1 MCSRRFHL
9 GGVLISDGKA
19 SRAPPLSRLTVVPD
33 SGQVTV
39 LVTVRFEPEG
49 RVVKAEPGENLRF
62 LANTSGVFIRSDC
75 NGDGTCGK
83 CRIAVAENGESLGKL
98 TSSERDLLTEREVR
112 QGYRLACQ
120 VRVTED
126 LVVRIPEE
134 TGLRIRQVQSTGLE
148 RKIRLNPSVKKI
160 HVTVPEPTLS
170 DVLPD
175 SERLMQA
182 VRRDLR
188 HQDLRIDPDLLPV
201 LPRLLRECEWDLT
214 AVLPTSN
221 QVCALERGDTTSRIY
236 GYAVDIGTSK
246 LVGVLINLVS
256 GETVNTLFVE
266 NPQLVYG
273 EDIMSRMSFAMKAHE
288 NSLKLRSSVLSAI
301 NQLLERSCAMAQ
313 VTPSQVYELVI
324 VGNTAMH
331 HFLLGIESRYLALSP
346 YVPAL
351 KQAIDLHA
359 RDVGILA
366 HPHANVHV
374 LPLIAGYVGADA
386 VADVLASGIREADE
400 LSLLLDIGTN
410 TELFVGHRNDI
421 VSCSCAS
428 GPAFEGAHIRQGMKA
443 VHGAIERV
451 RIEPT
456 NLSVEYETVG
466 GEKPVGIC
474 GSGILDAV
482 AELLKYRVI
491 DCKGR
496 FQKVDNSRLID
507 ISGDRAFILA
517 HGNETSTGDPVAITQ
532 GDIGEVQL
540 AKAAIHAGCAI
551 LMDRVGVEASDL
563 KRVYIAGS
571 FGNYVNPASA
581 KLLGLIPEVPAEIIR
596 FVGNTAIAGAKMCL
610 TSVEARS
617 EAKAVGEE
625 VRYIELGADPA
636 FSKEFAASMYLPHQD
651 ASLYPETCALLGL
664 K

>member
-1 MCSRRFHL
+1 L
-9 GGVLISDGKA
+9 AIVI
-19 SRAPPLSRLTVVPD
+19 
-33 SGQVTV
+33 
-39 LVTVRFEPEG
+39 RFEPEG
-49 RVVKAEPGENLRF
+49 RIVKAAPGENLRL
-62 LANTSGVFIRSDC
+62 LANASGVFIRSDC
-75 NGDGTCGK
+75 NGEGTCGK
-83 CRIAVAENGESLGKL
+83 CRVVVAENGESLGRL
-98 TSSERDLLTEREVR
+98 TSSEQELLTDMEVR

-120 VRVTED
+120 IHIKEN

-148 RKIRLNPSVKKI
+148 RKMRLNPSVRKI
-160 HVTVPEPTLS
+160 HVTIPQPTLS

-175 SERLMQA
+175 SERLIQA
-182 VRRDLR
+182 LRDEGQ
-188 HQDLRIDPDLLPV
+188 HSDLRIDPDLLPA
-201 LPRLLRECEWDLT
+201 LPRLLRECEWDMT
-214 AVLPTSN
+214 VVLSTPD

-273 EDIMSRMSFAMKAHE
+273 EDIMSRMSFAMKAYE

-301 NQLLERSCAMAQ
+301 NQLLERSCVMAQ
-313 VTPSQVYELVI
+313 ITPSEVYELVI

-351 KQAIDLHA
+351 KEAIDLHA
-359 RDVGILA
+359 KDVGILA

-386 VADVLASGIREADE
+386 VADVLASGIRETDE

-410 TELFVGHRNDI
+410 TELFVGNRSDI
-421 VSCSCAS
+421 LSCSCAS

-456 NLSVEYETVG
+456 SLRVEYETVG
-466 GEKPVGIC
+466 TDKPVGIC
-474 GSGILDAV
+474 GSGILDTV
-482 AELLKYRVI
+482 AELLKCRVI
-491 DCKGR
+491 DTKGR
-496 FQKVDNSRLID
+496 FRKAENKRLIEVSD
-507 ISGDRAFILA
+507 DRAFVLA
-517 HGNETSTGDPVAITQ
+517 WGNETSTGDSIAITQ
-532 GDIGEVQL
+532 RDIGEIQL

-551 LMDRVGVEASDL
+551 LMSRTGVKASDL
-563 KRVYIAGS
+563 RRVYVAGS

-581 KLLGLIPEVPAEIIR
+581 KLLGLIPEVPTEIIK

-610 TSVEARS
+610 SSAEARA
-617 EAKAVGEE
+617 EARKIGEE
-625 VRYIELGADPA
+625 VRYVELGADTG

-651 ASLYPETCALLGL
+651 LSLYPETCSLLGL

>member
-1 MCSRRFHL
+1 MSGWPLLQEEDEKPL
-9 GGVLISDGKA
+9 GA
-19 SRAPPLSRLTVVPD
+19 MRLPIII
-33 SGQVTV
+33 
-39 LVTVRFEPEG
+39 RFEPEG
-49 RVVKAEPGENLRF
+49 RVVKAELSENLRL
-62 LANTSGVFIRSDC
+62 LANSSGVFIRSDC

-83 CRIAVAENGESLGKL
+83 CRIVAAENGESLGEL
-98 TSSERDLLTEREVR
+98 TAPERDLLTEREVR

-120 VRVTED
+120 IHVREN

-148 RKIRLNPSVKKI
+148 RKMRLNPSVKKT
-160 HVTVPEPTLS
+160 HVTIPQPTLS

-182 VRRDLR
+182 LR
-188 HQDLRIDPDLLPV
+188 HSEQRSDLRIDPDLLPG
-201 LPRLLRECEWDLT
+201 LPRLLRECEWDVT
-214 AVLPTSN
+214 AVLPTPS
-221 QVCALERGDTTSRIY
+221 QVCALERGDTTSTIY

-246 LVGVLINLVS
+246 LVGVLIDLVT
-256 GETVNTLFVE
+256 GKTVNTLFVE

-313 VTPSQVYELVI
+313 ITPSQVYEFVI

-351 KQAIDLHA
+351 KEAIDLHA
-359 RDVGILA
+359 KNVGILA
-366 HPHANVHV
+366 HPHTNVHM

-386 VADVLASGIREADE
+386 VADVLASGIRETDE

-410 TELFVGHRNDI
+410 TELFVGNRNDI

-456 NLSVEYETVG
+456 SLNVEYETVG
-466 GEKPVGIC
+466 ADKPVGIC

-482 AELLKYRVI
+482 AELLKCRVI
-491 DCKGR
+491 DSKGR
-496 FQKVDNSRLID
+496 FQKVDNKRLIEV
-507 ISGDRAFILA
+507 SGDRAFVLA
-517 HGNETSTGDPVAITQ
+517 WGNETSTGDPVAITQ
-532 GDIGEVQL
+532 RDIGEAQL
-540 AKAAIHAGCAI
+540 AKAAIHAGCTI
-551 LMDRVGVEASDL
+551 LMSRVGVKASDL
-563 KRVYIAGS
+563 KRVYVAGS

-581 KLLGLIPEVPAEIIR
+581 KLLGLIPEVPTDIIR

-610 TSVEARS
+610 SSTEARVQ
-617 EAKAVGEE
+617 AKRIGEE
-625 VRYIELGADPA
+625 VRYVELGADPG

-651 ASLYPETCALLGL
+651 LSLYPEACALLGL

>member
-1 MCSRRFHL
+1 VS
-9 GGVLISDGKA
+9 I
-19 SRAPPLSRLTVVPD
+19 
-33 SGQVTV
+33 
-39 LVTVRFEPEG
+39 RFEPEG
-49 RVVKAEPGENLRF
+49 RVVKAEPGENLRL
-62 LANTSGVFIRSDC
+62 LANASGVFIRSDC

-83 CRIAVAENGESLGKL
+83 CRVIIAENGESLGEL
-98 TSSERDLLTEREVR
+98 TYSEQDLLTEKEVQ

-120 VRVTED
+120 VQVKEN

-148 RKIRLNPSVKKI
+148 RKMRLNPSVKKV
-160 HVTVPEPTLS
+160 HVRVTQPTLS

-175 SERLMQA
+175 SERLVQTLK
-182 VRRDLR
+182 DSG
-188 HQDLRIDPDLLPV
+188 QSGDLRIDSNLIPA
-201 LPRLLRECEWDLT
+201 LPRLLRECEWDVT
-214 AVLPTSN
+214 AVLPTPG

-246 LVGVLINLVS
+246 LVGVLINLAT
-256 GETVNTLFVE
+256 GKTVNTLFVE

-288 NSLKLRSSVLSAI
+288 NSLKLKSSVLSAI
-301 NQLLERSCAMAQ
+301 NQLLERSCVMARI
-313 VTPSQVYELVI
+313 TPGQVYELVI

-351 KQAIDLHA
+351 KGAIDLYA
-359 RDVGILA
+359 KDVGVLA

-386 VADVLASGIREADE
+386 VADVLASGIREVDE

-410 TELFVGHRNDI
+410 TELFVGNRNDI

-451 RIEPT
+451 RVDPT
-456 NLSVEYETVG
+456 TLNVQYETVG
-466 GEKPVGIC
+466 GGKPVGIC

-482 AELLKYRVI
+482 AELMKCHVI
-491 DCKGR
+491 DSKGR
-496 FQKVDNSRLID
+496 FQKIDNKRLVEV
-507 ISGDRAFILA
+507 SGDRAFVLA
-517 HGNETSTGDPVAITQ
+517 WGDETSTGDPVVITQ
-532 GDIGEVQL
+532 RDIGEVQL
-540 AKAAIHAGCAI
+540 AKAAIHAGCAV
-551 LMDRVGVEASDL
+551 LMSRVGVKAADL

-581 KLLGLIPEVPAEIIR
+581 KLLGLIPEVPTEIIR

-610 TSVEARS
+610 TSVEARR
-617 EAKAVGEE
+617 EAKAIGER
-625 VRYIELGADPA
+625 VRYIELGADPG

-651 ASLYPETCALLGL
+651 PFLYPEARVLLGL

>member
-1 MCSRRFHL
+1 LFVWPFFQEEDEKPLGARRL
-9 GGVLISDGKA
+9 PVII
-19 SRAPPLSRLTVVPD
+19 
-33 SGQVTV
+33 
-39 LVTVRFEPEG
+39 RFEPEG
-49 RVVKAEPGENLRF
+49 RVVKAEPGENLRL

-83 CRIAVAENGESLGKL
+83 CRIVAAENGESLGGL
-98 TSSERDLLTEREVR
+98 TAPERDLLTEREVR

-120 VRVTED
+120 IHVSEN

-148 RKIRLNPSVKKI
+148 RKMRLNPSVKKT
-160 HVTVPEPTLS
+160 HVTIPQPTLS

-182 VRRDLR
+182 LR
-188 HQDLRIDPDLLPV
+188 HSEQYSDLRIDPDLLPG
-201 LPRLLRECEWDLT
+201 LPRLLRECEWDVT
-214 AVLPTSN
+214 AVLPTPS
-221 QVCALERGDTTSRIY
+221 QVCALERGDTTSTIY

-246 LVGVLINLVS
+246 LVGVLIDLVT

-313 VTPSQVYELVI
+313 ITPSLVYEFVI

-351 KQAIDLHA
+351 KEAIDLHA
-359 RDVGILA
+359 KDVGILA

-386 VADVLASGIREADE
+386 VADVLASGIRETDE

-410 TELFVGHRNDI
+410 TELFVGNRSDI

-451 RIEPT
+451 RIDPT
-456 NLSVEYETVG
+456 SLNVEYETVG
-466 GEKPVGIC
+466 ADKPVGIC

-482 AELLKYRVI
+482 AELLKSRVI
-491 DCKGR
+491 DSKGR
-496 FQKVDNSRLID
+496 FQKVDNKRLIEV
-507 ISGDRAFILA
+507 SGDRAFVLA
-517 HGNETSTGDPVAITQ
+517 WGNETSTADPVAITQ
-532 GDIGEVQL
+532 RDIGEAQL
-540 AKAAIHAGCAI
+540 AKAAIHAGCTI
-551 LMDRVGVEASDL
+551 LMSRVRVKASDL
-563 KRVYIAGS
+563 KRVYVAGS

-581 KLLGLIPEVPAEIIR
+581 KLLGLIPEVPTDIIR

-610 TSVEARS
+610 SST
-617 EAKAVGEE
+617 EAKVQAKRIGEE
-625 VRYIELGADPA
+625 VRYVELGADPG

-651 ASLYPETCALLGL
+651 RSLYPETCALLGL